1 MKLTLVTHNLT
12 RGDGQGRVNFELV
25 RHALREGISVRL
37 LADSIEEELVRAG
50 AEWRCVSPSLR
61 RVNLLKVRQF
71 AGMADRVLARLRE
84 RGEAGIVHGNG
95 YVLGGPH
102 DVNSSHF
109 VHSLWLRSPVHV
121 TRLNHNAW
129 GAYQGL
135 YTWMNARWERHA
147 YRQARLVVAVSDRVR
162 QELFE
167 IGVPNDRIRVVL
179 NGVDTEEFHPGVA
192 DRGAL
197 GVPAGVPL
205 ALFVGDIRTPR
216 KNLDTVLKALAGVP
230 GLHLAVVGSAT
241 ESPFPALAVQLGI
254 AERVH
259 FLGFRRDVPSLM
271 RAADLFVFPSRYEAC
286 SLVLLEAIA
295 SGLPV
300 ITARTAGGAEVIGTD
315 CGIVLEDANDV
326 ARLQSALCG
335 LQEDPSR
342 RRAMGEAARAV
353 AERHTWAIMA
363 EQYLQIYRDLLRK

>member
-25 RHALREGISVRL
+25 RHALRQGVAVQL
-37 LADSIEEELVRAG
+37 LADSVDEDLVKAKAR
-50 AEWRCVSPSLR
+50 WCVVSPSLR

-71 AGMADRVLARLRE
+71 ASMADRALARLRE
-84 RGEAGIVHGNG
+84 QGEVGIVHGNG

-121 TRLNHNAW
+121 ARLNHNAW
-129 GAYQGL
+129 GAYQGF

-147 YRQARLVVAVSDRVR
+147 YRQAGLVVAVSDRVR
-162 QELFE
+162 QELLQ
-167 IGVPNDRIRVVL
+167 IGVPDERIRVVL
-179 NGVDTEEFHPGVA
+179 NGVDTEEFHPGTA

-197 GVPAGVPL
+197 GLPTGVPL

-216 KNLDTVLKALAGVP
+216 KNLDTVLKALVGVP
-230 GLHLAVVGSAT
+230 GSHLAVVGNTT
-241 ESPFPALAVQLGI
+241 ESPFPALAAQLGI

-259 FLGFRRDVPSLM
+259 FLGFRRDVPALM

-300 ITARTAGGAEVIGTD
+300 VTASTSGGAEVIGAD
-315 CGIVLEDANDV
+315 CGIVLDDANDV
-326 ARLQSALCG
+326 GRLQSALCA

-363 EQYLQIYRDLLRK
+363 EQYLKIYRDHKT